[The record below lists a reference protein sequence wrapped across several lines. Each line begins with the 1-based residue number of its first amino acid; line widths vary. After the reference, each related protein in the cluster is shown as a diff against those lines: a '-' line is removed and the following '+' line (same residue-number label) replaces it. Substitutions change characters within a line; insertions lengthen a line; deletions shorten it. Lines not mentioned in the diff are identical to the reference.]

1 MARRVNYGFEK
12 FQKEAKRKKKQA
24 EKLEK
29 KRLKKEGAAANP
41 DGTIPAADAV
51 PAEEPASTTTDNTT
65 NS

>member
-29 KRLKKEGAAANP
+29 KRLKKESATNP
-41 DGTIPAADAV
+41 DGSVPAADAV
-51 PAEEPASTTTDNTT
+51 PAEEPASTTSDNTT

>member
-24 EKLEK
+24 EKLER
-29 KRLKKEGAAANP
+29 KRLKKEGAPNP
-41 DGTIPAADAV
+41 DGSVPVADAV
-51 PAEEPASTTTDNTT
+51 PAEEPAATTTENTT